1 MKFVV
6 IGCGSMGNRRIRH
19 VLDLKAGEVLGMDR
33 RLDRREEVEQRF
45 CISTIGTMEDL
56 RRLAPDAIF
65 VCVPPA
71 DHLGYLQAAVEHGW
85 HFMVEQP
92 VSHRLDHLDDLIN
105 AVERRGSITHVSCN
119 MRFHQ
124 AVKKMKEW
132 LDIKTIGSVLA
143 GVVEVGEWLPDWHQ
157 YESYTD
163 YYPSHRAMGGGLD
176 AICDLEWLIY
186 LFGPVSRMAC
196 FASKKSHLD
205 IDTDDVVQIL
215 VEFGAGPSVVV
226 HSDMIQRSYTHK
238 AKFIGE
244 KGTVEWDWGQRQLR
258 LFRAESKQW
267 EAVEEKVDLRQ
278 WPTMKMKPGWEWV
291 EPMYLEDT
299 RAFLRRLQAGD
310 RSTDSLRTGIENLR
324 TTLEAFECS
333 AGNRVWQ
340 NPMLR
345 GASEAE
351 GQGRP

>member
-1 MKFVV
+1 MKFAV

-19 VLDLKAGEVLGMDR
+19 ALDLKVGEVVGMDQR
-33 RLDRREEVEQRF
+33 PDRRQEVERQF
-45 CISTIGTMEDL
+45 GILTVGTFEDL

-71 DHLGYLQAAVEHGW
+71 EHMGYLEAAVEHGW

-92 VSHRLDHLDDLIN
+92 VSHMLGHLDELVK
-105 AVERRGSITHVSCN
+105 AVERRGLTTHVSCN

-124 AVKKMKEW
+124 AVRKMKEW
-132 LDIKTIGSVLA
+132 IDAETIGPIVA
-143 GVVEVGEWLPDWHQ
+143 GMVEVGEWLPDWHP
-157 YESYTD
+157 YEPYAD
-163 YYPSHRAMGGGLD
+163 YYPSRRAMGGGLD
-176 AICDLEWLIY
+176 AICDLEWLSY

-196 FASKKSHLD
+196 FAGKKSRLD
-205 IDTDDVVQIL
+205 IDTDDVIQIL
-215 VEFGAGPSVVV
+215 VEFEVGASVMV

-258 LFRAESKQW
+258 LYRAESKEW
-267 EAVEEKVDLRQ
+267 ETVEEKIDLTQ

-299 RAFLRRLQAGD
+299 RAFLRRLLAGD
-310 RSTDSLRTGIENLR
+310 RSTDSLATGIENLH
-324 TTLEAFECS
+324 TTLQAFECS

-345 GASEAE
+345 VTK
-351 GQGRP
+351 